1 LVVLE
6 PASHRK
12 QEFETVDTDEILLDA
27 EERMEKA
34 LAYLQQELVGL
45 RTGRASPGL
54 VESIRVNYY
63 GSPTPLKQLANIA
76 APEAQLLVIRP
87 FDASVLKEIEKAIQT
102 SDLGLN
108 PNNDGKVIRLNVPG
122 LSGDQRKRLV
132 ARVKDLA
139 EEARVAV
146 RNIRRDANKNVDNE
160 LKAKTITEDDRD
172 RVKDEIQE
180 LTKQYEDKVNQL
192 AEKKSQEIME

>member
-1 LVVLE
+1 M
-6 PASHRK
+6 
-12 QEFETVDTDEILLDA
+12 DTDEILLDA

-87 FDASVLKEIEKAIQT
+87 FDAGVLKEIEKAIQT

-172 RVKDEIQE
+172 RVKNEIQE
-180 LTKQYEDKVNQL
+180 LTKQYEEKVNQL